1 MEVHRKQQEKA
12 MAYSAYVAWKQNGR
26 RGVRPKLK
34 AYSEMA
40 NKEKSFVRNIEQIV
54 DTAAAPI
61 TIVSD
66 TAPVNRGIK
75 QIYLSAS
82 SEYIVISFQIL
93 SLAEI
98 FFTRF

>member
-40 NKEKSFVRNIEQIV
+40 NEEKALSEIL
-54 DTAAAPI
+54 
-61 TIVSD
+61 
-66 TAPVNRGIK
+66 NR
-75 QIYLSAS
+75 LS
-82 SEYIVISFQIL
+82 IL
-93 SLAEI
+93 PLLRSRLYV
-98 FFTRF
+98 TQHR